1 MSLSQEERKAVVDYR
16 LEKAEST
23 FDEAQKVSTLDLW
36 NNAANRLYYSLYY
49 AATALLIADQHQCH
63 THSGMLTLMNMHY
76 VKTGKLS
83 AEDGRLLRRLFTL
96 RHEGDYEDFVEVTK
110 EEILQAT
117 PEVRALLD
125 KLKHLLPSSL

>member
-23 FDEAQKVSTLDLW
+23 FIETQKVSTLDLW

-63 THSGMLTLMNMHY
+63 THSGMLTLMNLFKFLHFNN
-76 VKTGKLS
+76 
-83 AEDGRLLRRLFTL
+83 DRLWAKIDTMLW
-96 RHEGDYEDFVEVTK
+96 HQGH
-110 EEILQAT
+110 IG
-117 PEVRALLD
+117 
-125 KLKHLLPSSL
+125 